1 LTSELWHRPPTTCHL
16 EGAPA
21 YRGGI
26 AHHHAQ
32 RYQPRPAPV
41 LENRCAAAYLL
52 LPRCVAAELHPS
64 GHEQMMTGDWPPI
77 SGCFPI
83 KLNRWPGHCAAG
95 WLIGYIA
102 DHDPVPTAPLVHPGD
117 PAAETVGS
125 TSAQSDV
132 GIGIAGDPRCAAVPI
147 ARLELLPWPIARGV
161 RSGQYMVGCR
171 CGVLR
176 EKSRRQNIR
185 WRAG

>member
-1 LTSELWHRPPTTCHL
+1 
-16 EGAPA
+16 
-21 YRGGI
+21 
-26 AHHHAQ
+26 
-32 RYQPRPAPV
+32 
-41 LENRCAAAYLL
+41 
-52 LPRCVAAELHPS
+52 
-64 GHEQMMTGDWPPI
+64 
-77 SGCFPI
+77 GCFPI

-147 ARLELLPWPIARGV
+147 ARLELLPWPIAHGV
-161 RSGQYMVGCR
+161 RSGQWMVGCR

-176 EKSRRQNIR
+176 DKSRRQNIR
-185 WRAG
+185 WRSGYTTQSRLKFAYFNLGIPYGHDKLGALRSASL